1 MSRTVPR
8 AGGPNWLAAIVG
20 AMALAVALALF
31 TTPRTDSRYPSP
43 ALPPAAQSTVT
54 APTPA
59 APAAVTKATQVAG
72 SASRPSYNMQAGQR
86 IAIDPAT
93 GQIRPIEHDDV
104 PLTVAPAGPEPEPQ
118 QVLYPSGVVGV
129 TIPETADVYTVATK
143 GPDGTVSIAHTD
155 GRKAVNQIQQ
165 RKTRPAPAKEVL
177 NDR

>member
-8 AGGPNWLAAIVG
+8 AGGPNWLAAIAG
-20 AMALAVALALF
+20 AMALAVALAWF
-31 TTPRTDSRYPSP
+31 TTPRATQYPSP

-54 APTPA
+54 VPTPA
-59 APAAVTKATQVAG
+59 APAAATKAAHVAER
-72 SASRPSYNMQAGQR
+72 ASRPSYNMQAGQR

-104 PLTVAPAGPEPEPQ
+104 PLTVAPAGPAAEPQ

-143 GPDGTVSIAHTD
+143 APGGAVSIAHFG
-155 GRKAVNQIQQ
+155 GRNAALATVAPG
-165 RKTRPAPAKEVL
+165 KTRRAPAKEVL